1 MIKPKDM
8 VNIYTWM
15 VQYIKESGLMINNK
29 VRDMKPGQIVRF
41 MKGNIMRDKGMERVN
56 STGLT
61 TLNMKDNSVTTK
73 FMVKESIPT
82 QTAGFITVIG

>member
-1 MIKPKDM
+1 
-8 VNIYTWM
+8 
-15 VQYIKESGLMINNK
+15 MINNK
-29 VRDMKPGQIVRF
+29 VKDMKLGLTVQF
-41 MKGNIMRDKGMERVN
+41 MKANITKAKNTERVN

-73 FMVKESIPT
+73 FMVKESILG